1 MTNSSKN
8 SQLSAGILK
17 NADGLHLDGTKKW
30 YYFMREKNRF
40 LVTKVIMMIW
50 QRDNWLDN
58 FFSNLTLKKHIYF
71 VFLVF
76 NEVDWWNFDLS
87 FAFVTFNKKKEREIY
102 NKKTCNIEF

>member
-50 QRDNWLDN
+50 LTRQ

-71 VFLVF
+71 VYLVF
-76 NEVDWWNFDLS
+76 NEVDW
-87 FAFVTFNKKKEREIY
+87 
-102 NKKTCNIEF
+102 

>member
-8 SQLSAGILK
+8 SQLSAGK

-58 FFSNLTLKKHIYF
+58 FFLIWHLKNIYILYF
-71 VFLVF
+71 
-76 NEVDWWNFDLS
+76 
-87 FAFVTFNKKKEREIY
+87 
-102 NKKTCNIEF
+102 